1 MKSVYIKTNA
11 SGEIVGISSGSSDM
25 PYAQPGFTRVS
36 PEHPEFDRISIETHY
51 VDSSGEIVKYAD
63 DLIEKKK
70 FRPSSN
76 HYWDVQ
82 TGWVD
87 TTTVTEFKQR
97 KSSDI
102 SAERERRNGLP
113 IEFDGVMFDA
123 DEEAQRNVSAWMTNI
138 AAGQNPPTGFVWRAY
153 DNTNHPADAAF
164 VVGLGNAITL
174 RGTYL
179 YQRSWIK
186 KAEVA
191 ALTTAAEVKAYDVTT
206 GW

>member
-1 MKSVYIKTNA
+1 MKSIYVKTSA
-11 SGEIVGISSGSSDM
+11 SGEIVGISSGYTDM
-25 PYAQPGFTRVS
+25 PYVQPGFTKV
-36 PEHPEFDRISIETHY
+36 PTEHPDFDRISIDTHY

-76 HYWDVQ
+76 HQWNVQ

-87 TTTVTEFKQR
+87 TTTVDEFKQR
-97 KSSDI
+97 KNADI
-102 SAERERRNGLP
+102 NAERERRNLSP
-113 IEFDGVMFDA
+113 ITYQNVLFDA
-123 DEEAQRNVSAWMTNI
+123 DEEAQRNVSAWMVNL
-138 AAGQNPPTGFVWRAY
+138 AAGQNPPSGFVWRAY

-186 KAEVA
+186 KAELA
-191 ALTTAAEVKAYDVTT
+191 ALTTAEDVRAYDVTT